1 MQYFNARSVACGLA
15 PDAFA
20 HLSERDQRRLLTLLA
35 RVSEASFR
43 RGYQHGVE
51 CADYRRIEPYD
62 LRYKRSLAKAPWP
75 DNPRNAAPVEDNLL
89 TQYPVLREL
98 LPRAY

>member
-1 MQYFNARSVACGLA
+1 MTSEFYSRRSVAHGLA
-15 PDAFA
+15 PDIFA
-20 HLSERDQRRLLTLLA
+20 ALPLPQRRRLVRLLA

-51 CADYRRIEPYD
+51 CGPQRRIEPHT
-62 LRYKRSLAKAPWP
+62 LRFERSLDRAPWP
-75 DNPRNAAPVEDNLL
+75 DNPRHAAPVQDELF

-98 LPRAY
+98 GW